1 MVKLVDVTINLIGIL
16 GLFTEVF
23 ILGLLLFVDLDKWT
37 VIVPMVP
44 IFVCVIYNDVR
55 TKLIRERRE
64 RLRVTKMMRTSS
76 N

>member
-23 ILGLLLFVDLDKWT
+23 ILGLLLFVDLDKWN
-37 VIVPMVP
+37 VIVPMIP

-64 RLRVTKMMRTSS
+64 RLRVTKMMRSS
-76 N
+76 V

>member
-37 VIVPMVP
+37 VIVPMIP

-64 RLRVTKMMRTSS
+64 RLIVTKMMRSS
-76 N
+76 V

>member
-37 VIVPMVP
+37 VIVPMIP

-64 RLRVTKMMRTSS
+64 RLRVTKMMRSS
-76 N
+76 V

>member
-64 RLRVTKMMRTSS
+64 RLRVTKMMRRSS